1 MGIAAGMGE
10 NAEKEGHQH
19 EGQLPRKESLGERQ
33 SVHRDFQGVA
43 VDRGFPHCRGSCL
56 SEQLGVTEH
65 FCPDQ

>member
-43 VDRGFPHCRGSCL
+43 VDRGVSTL
-56 SEQLGVTEH
+56 QEKLLV
-65 FCPDQ
+65 